1 VQLKVNKAQLS
12 VTANNLNMV
21 YGAAIPRLTFII
33 SGFVHGDT
41 LNSSVTGAPG
51 ITTSATSKSAVG
63 TYLVISMAGTL
74 SAANYSF
81 TFKPGTLT
89 VTKAV
94 LTATATSV
102 SATYNKPLPKLA
114 YTVAGYLNGDTLS
127 SVRGAPIE
135 TTTAKQGSLPGTY
148 PITIAQGTLAAT
160 NYGFLFKGGTL
171 TVTPLGKTATPVI
184 KPAGGTYTSTQTVTI
199 SDATP
204 GAVVYYTTNGTT
216 PTTSS
221 TKYTG
226 AIKVSATE
234 TLEAI
239 AVATGY
245 SNSAVASAT
254 YTIATAPAVTSK
266 AETAITATGAT
277 LNGGL
282 TANNATTHY

>member
-1 VQLKVNKAQLS
+1 MLQFAVPPGYQRQQPIRRPKLGPWLGMHAGVTKPSISWAIPADVTFGTGLSATQLNASSSVAGKFAYSPIAGTVFPAGTHTLVVTFTPADATDYATATQSVQLKVNKAQLS

-63 TYLVISMAGTL
+63 TYLVIPMAGTL

-127 SVRGAPIE
+127 SVRDAPIE

-160 NYGFLFKGGTL
+160 N
-171 TVTPLGKTATPVI
+171 
-184 KPAGGTYTSTQTVTI
+184 
-199 SDATP
+199 
-204 GAVVYYTTNGTT
+204 
-216 PTTSS
+216 
-221 TKYTG
+221 
-226 AIKVSATE
+226 
-234 TLEAI
+234 
-239 AVATGY
+239 
-245 SNSAVASAT
+245 
-254 YTIATAPAVTSK
+254 
-266 AETAITATGAT
+266 
-277 LNGGL
+277 
-282 TANNATTHY
+282 